1 MRNLSVLFLLISASV
16 FGQGTLTPDVATAF
30 VHQKID
36 ALNLKIWNAVHTG
49 EITAYKNDSL
59 ATETSSSEIREWS
72 SQIISAQELLHKNGG
87 FVMQMVIGPFDSVSG
102 YTGVRLSYDHG
113 YSEHGL
119 KFDLRSYAPMFKPS
133 TESGVTLG
141 EMPLFWVS
149 INGVKKILHEK
160 GFGFYIALIKQRM
173 ILGDLM
179 NPHWYAKNDTELSGQ
194 SITFKTVLDDHFWN
208 DYGTKED
215 TAVGNHLFSLLTFSC
230 EKLQQE
236 KGTNIFYK
244 DKELKN
250 TYNYVPHEL
259 AETIKGIVPNPDNPD
274 DPYDLVTFETREIF
288 MFRDITKVNVT
299 KSGKDYILMLINAK
313 AEKERVVYVPY
324 SSLSVY
330 MIENDRIVLETLL
343 QELTE

>member
-119 KFDLRSYAPMFKPS
+119 KFA
-133 TESGVTLG
+133 
-141 EMPLFWVS
+141 
-149 INGVKKILHEK
+149 KK
-160 GFGFYIALIKQRM
+160 Y
-173 ILGDLM
+173 
-179 NPHWYAKNDTELSGQ
+179 SQ
-194 SITFKTVLDDHFWN
+194 SIAVLKDVAIKN
-208 DYGTKED
+208 KNKPVY
-215 TAVGNHLFSLLTFSC
+215 FSLTVSHLV
-230 EKLQQE
+230 L
-236 KGTNIFYK
+236 
-244 DKELKN
+244 KELKN
-250 TYNYVPHEL
+250 NLFATGLALKYSTSAISNSEL
-259 AETIKGIVPNPDNPD
+259 IKTNWETKFSKIYLNSV
-274 DPYDLVTFETREIF
+274 
-288 MFRDITKVNVT
+288 
-299 KSGKDYILMLINAK
+299 
-313 AEKERVVYVPY
+313 
-324 SSLSVY
+324 SLSTKEKQLNLNY
-330 MIENDRIVLETLL
+330 ALPLLQLSRYYNENNMELEKKAIHTIIKQIATGAGKSKEIETLL
-343 QELTE
+343 AKQK